1 MFYQFKITSYAIIF
15 TLAVVFIIP
24 VDVEAADTPAASPI
38 EKNNTGSWQTGP
50 SSDLKATDVFE
61 RSSREYCCA
70 MGEPCCVKG
79 KGNSKSKRVRT
90 LKKVEPNSPEEF
102 PMSEWTPKA
111 KSSAKMKV
119 PEVTRNEITEGE
131 TQPQS
136 FPMSEWTPKAKSS
149 VNGANKITP
158 RNEKK
163 R

>member
-24 VDVEAADTPAASPI
+24 VDVEAADTPPASPI

-102 PMSEWTPKA
+102 PMSEWTPDDSVDKA
-111 KSSAKMKV
+111 PPISKEKAGKISGSFIPTFKV
-119 PEVTRNEITEGE
+119 
-131 TQPQS
+131 Q
-136 FPMSEWTPKAKSS
+136 
-149 VNGANKITP
+149 
-158 RNEKK
+158 
-163 R
+163 